1 LLTRWAREVRPDRSR
16 PEYPRPLLVRKEWQ
30 SLNGLWEF
38 AFDDAD
44 EGRKAGWQNGK
55 ALPRRILV
63 PFTFEA
69 ALSGIGKGGEVHE
82 RVWYRRNFDVPGG
95 WTGKRIWLHFG
106 AVDWEST
113 VWVNGREMGTHRGGY
128 TPFAYDITEALK
140 PQ

>member
-1 LLTRWAREVRPDRSR
+1 C
-16 PEYPRPLLVRKEWQ
+16 
-30 SLNGLWEF
+30 LNGLWQF
-38 AFDDAD
+38 AFDDANA
-44 EGRKAGWQNGK
+44 GRTAGWSSGK
-55 ALPRRILV
+55 TFTDKILV

-69 ALSGIGKGGEVHE
+69 ALSGIGKGSEVHE
-82 RVWYRRNFDVPGG
+82 RVWYRRTFDVPGG

-140 PQ
+140 PQGPQELVVAVVDPADPKEGAYQPKGKQL